1 MPLTL
6 RPTRLYRPAVYAHLK
21 DWEVWEDGKEIGRIM
36 EGREGA
42 TKSEQAWFWAITSL
56 EYGMRARARVTTEGH
71 ARTLD
76 EAKADFRRNWK
87 RMKAWKPER
96 S

>member
-56 EYGMRARARVTTEGH
+56 EYGMRARARVTTEGT
-71 ARTLD
+71 RG
-76 EAKADFRRNWK
+76 
-87 RMKAWKPER
+87 R
-96 S
+96 SMRQRPISGATGSG